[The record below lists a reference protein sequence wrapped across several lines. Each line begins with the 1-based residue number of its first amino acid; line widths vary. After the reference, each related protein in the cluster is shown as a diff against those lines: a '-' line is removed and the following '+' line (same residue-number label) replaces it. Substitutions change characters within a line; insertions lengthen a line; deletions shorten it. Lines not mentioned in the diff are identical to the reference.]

1 MDRTG
6 PASLTGLRSPL
17 PLALATVAWGAAWS
31 APSLFQ
37 AWRDAPF
44 DRLGAVAAAAWA
56 LAAAAAFRRSHA
68 PAGLWLAAAWLASFA
83 GVAGELNVALHA
95 ALALAAA
102 ALAATTGRR
111 LALVALAVS
120 WMPALGWALRE
131 TGPAMV
137 NGLRLAGGVAALA
150 LAVGWRRRP

>member
-6 PASLTGLRSPL
+6 TPRLTGFRSPL

-31 APSLFQ
+31 APSLLQ

-44 DRLGAVAAAAWA
+44 DRLGALAAAAWA
-56 LAAAAAFRRSHA
+56 LAAAAAFRRGHPPS
-68 PAGLWLAAAWLASFA
+68 GLWVAAAWLASFA

-95 ALALAAA
+95 ALALAAG
-102 ALAATTGRR
+102 ALAAHGVQR
-111 LALVALAVS
+111 LALLLLAVS

-131 TGPAMV
+131 AGPAAV
-137 NGLRLAGGVAALA
+137 NGLRVAGAVAALT
-150 LAVGWRRRP
+150 LAGWWRFRR

>member
-6 PASLTGLRSPL
+6 TPPLTGLRSPL

-31 APSLFQ
+31 APSLLQ

-44 DRLGAVAAAAWA
+44 DRLGSVAAAAWA
-56 LAAAAAFRRSHA
+56 LAVVASFRRGHPPS
-68 PAGLWLAAAWLASFA
+68 GVWLAGSWLASFA

-95 ALALAAA
+95 ALALAAG
-102 ALAATTGRR
+102 ALAANGAQR
-111 LALVALAVS
+111 LALLGLAVA

-131 TGPAMV
+131 AGPGAV
-137 NGLRLAGGVAALA
+137 NGLRAAGAVAAVALA
-150 LAVGWRRRP
+150 LWWRRRR